1 MKSTD
6 HKLIEYLRDVVE
18 HEICIMDAMNLQQIC
33 DAKDENPRGILKHLL
48 ESIPRRTNA
57 VLKAKS
63 ASNPVQAR
71 YN

>member
-1 MKSTD
+1 
-6 HKLIEYLRDVVE
+6 
-18 HEICIMDAMNLQQIC
+18 MDAMNLQQIC

-48 ESIPRRTNA
+48 ESIPRRINA

-63 ASNPVQAR
+63 TSNPVQAR